1 MSSKKDETGTGTGT
15 ANDQTQNGGNASFD
29 ASAEAAKI
37 IEAAKEEARSI
48 LDNTKAEC
56 EKIVAEA
63 KAKADQK
70 VQAVASAKA
79 ASPAPASKKGD
90 ELVSIQLFKDNDKYK
105 DDVFVAVNGDRVQ
118 IKRGER
124 VQIKRKFADVLEQSM
139 RQDTATA
146 NMIERQSAEYEAK
159 AKALNV

>member
-1 MSSKKDETGTGTGT
+1 MASKKDETATGTGT
-15 ANDQTQNGGNASFD
+15 ANDQMQNSGNSAFD

-63 KAKADQK
+63 KAKADQEA
-70 VQAVASAKA
+70 QAVAAAKA

-105 DDVFVAVNGDRVQ
+105 DDVFVAVNGERVQ

-159 AKALNV
+159 AKSLNI

>member
-1 MSSKKDETGTGTGT
+1 MASKKDETGTGTT
-15 ANDQTQNGGNASFD
+15 NDQMQNSGNSAFD

-48 LDNTKAEC
+48 LDTTKAEC

-63 KAKADQK
+63 KAKADQEA
-70 VQAVASAKA
+70 QAVAAAKA
-79 ASPAPASKKGD
+79 TSPAPASKKGD

-105 DDVFVAVNGDRVQ
+105 DDVFVAVN
-118 IKRGER
+118 GER

-159 AKALNV
+159 AKSLNI